1 MVSNFGGIK
10 MIGLWGYGG
19 YGAMWFVYFLRYEE
33 AKYAPIKAKIATK
46 RFSIW
51 VSY

>member
-1 MVSNFGGIK
+1 VYNYAIFAGYQSILDL
-10 MIGLWGYGG
+10 GLWGY
-19 YGAMWFVYFLRYEE
+19 FLIYEE

-51 VSY
+51 FSY